1 MELKEALLKR
11 RSVRKFTEE
20 AVSDEDITELLH
32 AGMSGPSACNKT
44 PWEFFVITNPEI
56 LEKLRK
62 AARFSKI
69 SAPLAIVVCGN
80 LSKALPLSF
89 SSFWIQDCSAATEN
103 ILLRA
108 TDLGLGAVWC
118 GIHPMKRAEKNV
130 SDILSLSEKLI
141 PLNIIYI
148 GHPAEESEARDQF
161 SEKKV
166 HFIK

>member
-1 MELKEALLKR
+1 MELNDVLLKR

-20 AVSDEDITELLH
+20 SVSDDDIEKLLH

-44 PWEFFVITNPEI
+44 PWEFFVITNPEV

-69 SAPLAIVVCGN
+69 TAPLSIVVCGN
-80 LSKALPLSF
+80 LSKTLPLSF

-103 ILLRA
+103 ILLEA
-108 TDLGLGAVWC
+108 INLGLGAVWC
-118 GIHPMKRAEKNV
+118 GVHPMKTAEKNV
-130 SDILSLSEKLI
+130 REALSLPEKFV
-141 PLNIIYI
+141 PLNIIHI
-148 GHPAEESEARDQF
+148 GHPAEEPSPRDQF

-166 HFIK
+166 HYIK

>member
-1 MELKEALLKR
+1 MELKEALLNR

-20 AVSDEDITELLH
+20 PVSEEDILELLH

-44 PWEFFVITNPEI
+44 PWEFFVVTNPET

-62 AARFSKI
+62 AARYSKI
-69 SAPLAIVVCGN
+69 KAPLAIVVCGN
-80 LSKALPLSF
+80 LSKALPLQLAP
-89 SSFWIQDCSAATEN
+89 FWIQDCSAATEN

-118 GIHPMKRAEKNV
+118 GVHPMKTAEKNV
-130 SDILSLSEKLI
+130 REALSFPEKI
-141 PLNIIYI
+141 VPLNIIHI
-148 GHPAEESEARDQF
+148 GHPAEKPEPRDQF

-166 HFIK
+166 HYIK

>member
-1 MELKEALLKR
+1 MELSEVLLKR
-11 RSVRKFTEE
+11 RSVRKFSSEPVSEE
-20 AVSDEDITELLH
+20 NVLELLH
-32 AGMSGPSACNKT
+32 AGMSGPSACNRA
-44 PWEFFVITNPEI
+44 PWEFYIITNPKV

-62 AARFSKI
+62 AARYSNI
-69 SAPLAIVVCGN
+69 ESPLAIVVCGN
-80 LSKALPLSF
+80 LSKALPSQLAP
-89 SSFWIQDCSAATEN
+89 FWIQDCSAATEN

-130 SDILSLSEKLI
+130 SDILSLSENLI

-148 GHPAEESEARDQF
+148 GHPAEEPEARDQF
-161 SEKKV
+161 SEKKI

>member
-20 AVSDEDITELLH
+20 AVSDEYITELLH

-103 ILLRA
+103 ILLRV

-118 GIHPMKRAEKNV
+118 GVHPMKTAEKNV
-130 SDILSLSEKLI
+130 REALSLSEKLV
-141 PLNIIYI
+141 PLNIIHI
-148 GHPAEESEARDQF
+148 GHPLEEPESRDQF

>member
-1 MELKEALLKR
+1 MELKEALLNR
-11 RSVRKFTEE
+11 RSIRKFTEE
-20 AVSDEDITELLH
+20 PVSEEDILELLH

-44 PWEFFVITNPEI
+44 PWEFYVITNPAT

-69 SAPLAIVVCGN
+69 TAPLAIVVCGN
-80 LSKALPLSF
+80 LSKTLPLSF

-103 ILLRA
+103 ILLRV

-118 GIHPMKRAEKNV
+118 GVHPMKTAEKNV
-130 SDILSLSEKLI
+130 REALLLPEKI
-141 PLNIIYI
+141 VPLNIIHI
-148 GHPAEESEARDQF
+148 GHPTENPEPRDQF

-166 HFIK
+166 HYIK

>member
-44 PWEFFVITNPEI
+44 PWEFFVITNPEV

-62 AARFSKI
+62 AARYSNI
-69 SAPLAIVVCGN
+69 ESPLAIVLCGN
-80 LSKALPLSF
+80 LSKALPSQLAP
-89 SSFWIQDCSAATEN
+89 FWIQDCSAATEN

-108 TDLGLGAVWC
+108 TDLGLGSVWC

-148 GHPAEESEARDQF
+148 GHPLEEPESRDQF

-166 HFIK
+166 HYIK